1 MWRGDPHFGLPG
13 YMRGETQ
20 KEKGESP
27 HPAWEPPRTNWWRL
41 LNSTQLSFAVAA
53 SGALPSRW
61 AGVLTLRWP
70 SFSGGF
76 TMFHI
81 FQAASLWSPVQLV
94 GPRAPRCDPRRPQSE
109 RKTSSSSARAL
120 IEVPPYAPA
129 RTRLH
134 AGDPRRGDG
143 QQRPQPLG
151 RSADQVL
158 GQGRDIGRVGVHR
171 RCRRTS
177 AMSGRAPGG
186 RAR

>member
-94 GPRAPRCDPRRPQSE
+94 GPRAPRNGGIHWVVSCPRRVGCDASMRWGPG
-109 RKTSSSSARAL
+109 
-120 IEVPPYAPA
+120 PPFTGGCPA
-129 RTRLH
+129 V
-134 AGDPRRGDG
+134 RRGSFSAASGDVG
-143 QQRPQPLG
+143 WALWVVGLWLNFSLSNG
-151 RSADQVL
+151 R
-158 GQGRDIGRVGVHR
+158 
-171 RCRRTS
+171 
-177 AMSGRAPGG
+177 
-186 RAR
+186 